1 MTGLVLT
8 PTRLALLRDVE
19 DGEVMEQH
27 GGQSTT
33 AGVDTTDLVDVTAEI
48 AELEAAVLVRRVE
61 ARPEGRLWKLTTP
74 GRAVLAA
81 GDKTEG

>member
-19 DGEVMEQH
+19 DGEVMQHH

-48 AELEAAVLVRRVE
+48 AELEAAVLVRRIE

-74 GRAVLAA
+74 GRAVLASN
-81 GDKTEG
+81 DEKEG